1 MKYLA
6 WAIIPLVVSL
16 LYYFAMKKSL
26 ASHVA
31 NMTKEQF
38 IIRPPR
44 MYIAVSAITSLIF
57 VAFFVYCIVVHEIL
71 VAILCFGI
79 FCLPMLGVLWYS
91 IVWKIEVDKSQG
103 ILLFRNMFLQTYQIP
118 FDQLLSYEERTQHYV
133 IYTASK
139 KIEVDLYAPN
149 VLLFLAIIQKQ
160 NTPKKE
166 KKKRH

>member
-1 MKYLA
+1 MKYLV
-6 WAIIPLVVSL
+6 WSIIPIAIYV

-44 MYIAVSAITSLIF
+44 MYIAVSAITSLVF
-57 VAFFVYCIVVHEIL
+57 TVFFVYCIVEHEIL

-79 FCLPMLGVLWYS
+79 FCLPMFGVLWYS

-103 ILLFRNMFLQTYQIP
+103 SLLFRNMFLQTYRIP
-118 FDQLLSYEERTQHYV
+118 FDQLLSYEERTDHYI
-133 IYTASK
+133 IYTTYK
-139 KIEVDLYAPN
+139 KIEVDLFASN
-149 VLLFLAIIQKQ
+149 VLLLLAIIQKQ
-160 NTPKKE
+160 NAPKKE
-166 KKKRH
+166 KKKQR

>member
-1 MKYLA
+1 MKYLV
-6 WAIIPLVVSL
+6 WSIIPIAIYV

-31 NMTKEQF
+31 NLAKEQF

-44 MYIAVSAITSLIF
+44 MYVVVGAVSSIFFLGFLIYSIVLKSVLAAIG
-57 VAFFVYCIVVHEIL
+57 
-71 VAILCFGI
+71 FGL
-79 FCLPMLGVLWYS
+79 FCLPVFGVLWYS
-91 IVWKIEVDKSQG
+91 IVWKIEVDKDMET
-103 ILLFRNMFLQTYQIP
+103 LLFRNMFLQTYRIP

-149 VLLFLAIIQKQ
+149 VLLLLAIIQKQ

-166 KKKRH
+166 KKKR

>member
-1 MKYLA
+1 MKYLV
-6 WAIIPLVVSL
+6 WSIIPIAIYV

-31 NMTKEQF
+31 NLAKEQF

-44 MYIAVSAITSLIF
+44 MYVAVSVIASLLF
-57 VAFFVYCIVVHEIL
+57 TAFFVYGIAVHQIL
-71 VAILCFGI
+71 AAVLCFGL
-79 FCLPMLGVLWYS
+79 FCLPMFGVLWYS

-103 ILLFRNMFLQTYQIP
+103 SLLFRNMFLQTYQIP
-118 FDQLLSYEERTQHYV
+118 FDQLLSYEERTDHYV

-139 KIEVDLYAPN
+139 KIEVDMFAPN
-149 VLLFLAIIQKQ
+149 VLLLLAIIQKQ

>member
-1 MKYLA
+1 MKYLV
-6 WAIIPLVVSL
+6 WSIIPIAIYV

-31 NMTKEQF
+31 NLTKEQF

-44 MYIAVSAITSLIF
+44 MYIAVSAIASLVF
-57 VAFFVYCIVVHEIL
+57 TVFFVYCIVAHEIL

-79 FCLPMLGVLWYS
+79 FCLPMFGVLWYS
-91 IVWKIEVDKSQG
+91 LVWKIEVDKSQG
-103 ILLFRNMFLQTYQIP
+103 SLLFRNMFLQTYRIP
-118 FDQLLSYEERTQHYV
+118 FDQLLSYEERTDHYI
-133 IYTASK
+133 IYTTYK

-149 VLLFLAIIQKQ
+149 VLLLLAIIQKQ

-166 KKKRH
+166 KKKQR